1 MKYEKLN
8 EIKSNI
14 DIKSTRKVISL
25 LNGLS
30 KSIYVGRS
38 MDFDDLRDYVIGDNS
53 KDIDWKSSIRHGS
66 LLVRRYEAYRRHN
79 ILFLIDSGTKFKGYA
94 STKDKKSDLSVF
106 TYGTLAYLAYKKED
120 DTAYISNINGNINF
134 SKFRCN
140 LYDLE
145 TNLQEV
151 TNNIEKESNF
161 NINDLLNFAIN
172 NTKKKM
178 VIMIISDIDGLSKL
192 DMNLVARASLKH
204 NLVYINIEDLSIFGN
219 DRFDLDVQ
227 RNVPKIIA
235 RSKSIRDIEKKE
247 KEKLIKSKTNDLKR
261 YRVTVGHI
269 EHKEEI
275 VEKLIDLL
283 ERHNNAV
290 GTRT

>member
-8 EIKSNI
+8 EVKSNI

-79 ILFLIDSGTKFKGYA
+79 ILFLIDSGIKFKGYA
-94 STKDKKSDLSVF
+94 CTKDKKSDLSVF

-134 SKFRCN
+134 SKFKCN

-161 NINDLLNFAIN
+161 NINDLLNYAIN

-178 VIMIISDIDGLSKL
+178 VIMIISDIDGLAKL

-204 NLVYINIEDLSIFGN
+204 NLVYINIEDLSIFGS
-219 DRFDLDVQ
+219 DRFDLDVNK
-227 RNVPKIIA
+227 NVPKIIA

-269 EHKEEI
+269 SHKEEI